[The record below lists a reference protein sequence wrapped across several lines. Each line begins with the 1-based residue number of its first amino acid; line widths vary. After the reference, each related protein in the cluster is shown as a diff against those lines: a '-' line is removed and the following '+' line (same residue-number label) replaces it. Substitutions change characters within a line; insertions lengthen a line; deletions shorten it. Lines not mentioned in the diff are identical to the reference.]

1 MADPYAPC
9 MITSSDG
16 SPPTGFE
23 CAGCGRRHEEMPL
36 AFHAPA
42 PAVWTEALAG
52 QPDCELTS
60 DVCVIHGEHFFV
72 RGLVEVPIVG
82 RDERFAWG
90 VWVSLSEENFWRTGD
105 TWDTPGREAAAPMFG
120 WLSTELP
127 TFRESTLNLKT
138 MVHTRPVGIRPLVEL
153 EPTEHALAVEQREGL
168 TWDAVTARVS
178 ALVHG

>member
-1 MADPYAPC
+1 